1 MTKMYKEIIEE
12 EQDLLISIVIIIFL
26 FLNFLSLNNLVD
38 RML

>member
-12 EQDLLISIVIIIFL
+12 EQDLLISIVIIISL

-38 RML
+38 RMP

>member
-26 FLNFLSLNNLVD
+26 FLNFLSLSNLVD
-38 RML
+38 KML

>member
-26 FLNFLSLNNLVD
+26 FLNFLSLNNVFD